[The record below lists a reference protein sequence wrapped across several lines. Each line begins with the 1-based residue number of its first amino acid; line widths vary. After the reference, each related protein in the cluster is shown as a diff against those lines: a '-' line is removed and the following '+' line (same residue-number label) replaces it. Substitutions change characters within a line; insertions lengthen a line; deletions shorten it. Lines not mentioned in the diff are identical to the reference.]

1 MLRLRNEVR
10 KAFRLANARVL
21 PLAAR
26 SRPEGM
32 EGMCVRLLPRLC
44 TQLDGEY
51 DQPWEP
57 ACREETRA
65 TG

>member
-1 MLRLRNEVR
+1 MG
-10 KAFRLANARVL
+10 
-21 PLAAR
+21 
-26 SRPEGM
+26 EGLY
-32 EGMCVRLLPRLC
+32 VQLLPRLC

-51 DQPWEP
+51 DQSWEP